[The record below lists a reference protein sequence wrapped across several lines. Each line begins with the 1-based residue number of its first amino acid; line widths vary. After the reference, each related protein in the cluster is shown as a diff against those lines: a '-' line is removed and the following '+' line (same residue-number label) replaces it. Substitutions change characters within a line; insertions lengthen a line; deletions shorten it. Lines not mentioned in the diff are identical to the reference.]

1 MSGSDVSGVLDNP
14 VWHALTT
21 HQAALAVGAGGARRY
36 REDVSVFWG
45 ADVLDDGGWA
55 ALAELG
61 GPGAGVVLARD
72 RLPDPPPGWKVLGG
86 GAGHQMIATA
96 LPDPLAGA
104 AVTGEIRP
112 LTHDDVGEMLAL
124 TVAHPARAVPRGHD
138 RARRLRRRVRRR
150 AARGD
155 GRRTHAPPRTHGDQR
170 RVHASRPPRPRLA
183 GALTRRV
190 ADTIVDRGETPILH
204 VRDGNDD
211 VIRVY
216 ERLGF
221 TVRKTIE
228 FFWYRALGVLG
239 TQNRK

>member
-1 MSGSDVSGVLDNP
+1 MSGSDVRGVLDNP
-14 VWHALTT
+14 VWHTLTT

-124 TVAHPARAVPRGHD
+124 TSLTQPGPFLAGTIELGGYVGVFDGEQLVAMAGERMHLPGHTEISAVCTHPDHRG
-138 RARRLRRRVRRR
+138 
-150 AARGD
+150 RG
-155 GRRTHAPPRTHGDQR
+155 
-170 RVHASRPPRPRLA
+170 LA

-211 VIRVY
+211 AIRVY

-221 TVRKTIE
+221 TVRTTIE
-228 FFWYRALGVLG
+228 FFWYHAPGVLG